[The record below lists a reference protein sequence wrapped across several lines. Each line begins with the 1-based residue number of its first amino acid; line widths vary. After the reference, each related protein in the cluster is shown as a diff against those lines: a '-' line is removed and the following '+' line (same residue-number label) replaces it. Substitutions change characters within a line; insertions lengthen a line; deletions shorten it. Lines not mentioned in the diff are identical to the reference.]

1 MTTVRP
7 GTEAD
12 FEVAVAVWRES
23 DTARRGRP
31 AAPEVE
37 ETVRSRL
44 GLPGTWLTVAERDG
58 QVVGVTF
65 AQPARADD
73 GAREEEIPGLC
84 HLSMVFVLPEHWGH
98 GVGGA
103 LLDDTVAEA
112 ARRGYRRIQ
121 LWTHEDNERSQRLY
135 TRRGFAREGR
145 TKIADADGGLIG
157 IWSRAL

>member
-12 FEVAVAVWRES
+12 FEVAVAVWQES

-37 ETVRSRL
+37 EIVRSRL
-44 GLPGTWLTVAERDG
+44 GQPGTWLTVAERDG
-58 QVVGVTF
+58 QLVGVTF

-73 GAREEEIPGLC
+73 GAGEEIPGLC
-84 HLSMVFVLPEHWGH
+84 HLSMVFVLPAHWGH
-98 GVGGA
+98 GVGAA
-103 LLDDTVAEA
+103 LLDATLAEA
-112 ARRGYRRIQ
+112 TRRGYLSIQ